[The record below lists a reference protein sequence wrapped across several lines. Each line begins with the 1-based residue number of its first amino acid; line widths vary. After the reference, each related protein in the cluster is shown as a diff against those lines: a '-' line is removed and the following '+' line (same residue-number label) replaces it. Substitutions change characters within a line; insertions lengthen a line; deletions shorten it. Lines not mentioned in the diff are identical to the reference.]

1 MKNTL
6 LFIGSTN
13 ILVRLLTVNMKTC
26 LSPQKPI
33 MCDTILVINR
43 KCDPII
49 VNSVVKMRPQS
60 SGISPLASYRK
71 YTPRGLS
78 RRGKRPLPAGTDL
91 EVKMYMYS
99 QLGRNFISKK
109 KREKDFLGR
118 SFREWKIIFFCISL
132 RTIDFCSWNFFE
144 KILKRFYLIIG
155 NSKFRE
161 IMIIN
166 DTLNEKSKDYCKAD
180 SEQRVLFFH
189 NNTSAGHTSLLQ
201 V

>member
-1 MKNTL
+1 MKNYFL
-6 LFIGSTN
+6 LH
-13 ILVRLLTVNMKTC
+13 K
-26 LSPQKPI
+26 SPH
-33 MCDTILVINR
+33 
-43 KCDPII
+43 
-49 VNSVVKMRPQS
+49 
-60 SGISPLASYRK
+60 YR
-71 YTPRGLS
+71 
-78 RRGKRPLPAGTDL
+78 
-91 EVKMYMYS
+91 
-99 QLGRNFISKK
+99 
-109 KREKDFLGR
+109 
-118 SFREWKIIFFCISL
+118 
-132 RTIDFCSWNFFE
+132 FCSWNFFE

>member
-26 LSPQKPI
+26 LSPQNPI

-49 VNSVVKMRPQS
+49 VNPVVKMRPQS
-60 SGISPLASYRK
+60 SGISPLASYKEVHPQGSLTTRQK
-71 YTPRGLS
+71 TSASRNWLGGQNVHVLS
-78 RRGKRPLPAGTDL
+78 TWP
-91 EVKMYMYS
+91 E
-99 QLGRNFISKK
+99 FHFEK